1 MNEIKCEVPT
11 ENPGFKHVFRS
22 VFTHKTCVVSHQS
35 DTGYFNSSDKLK
47 GIFFIKDGFFLDPER
62 IRKRNL

>member
-1 MNEIKCEVPT
+1 MSLEVSLPIKDVW
-11 ENPGFKHVFRS
+11 
-22 VFTHKTCVVSHQS
+22 VSHQS